1 MFGDD
6 LHEGGAHDDACGARF
21 ERAPDVLGRGDAK
34 AEQGGRG
41 LGPLEVADDALCGRA
56 RGVVGAG
63 DADAREQIGVSA
75 RESRDSCDAL
85 VGGVGRDDGDEVQ
98 ARLAGGLVPFG
109 LGLAHARRE
118 VGNEHGVCARVGCG
132 LHEAPDVGRRD
143 EVDVKH
149 EADGRLGMCG
159 PEPAQYVEAACG
171 RGAVGEGPVGGGLDD
186 GAVGARVGER
196 DPEL

>member
-1 MFGDD
+1 MKPNANVHSESFLGFFAI
-6 LHEGGAHDDACGARF
+6 EGLFDSLTKLLYSKF
-21 ERAPDVLGRGDAK
+21 INSFPNVFLTS
-34 AEQGGRG
+34 QGEPEKSLIVKSKFLSLYRNT
-41 LGPLEVADDALCGRA
+41 VAFANFPSFKR
-56 RGVVGAG
+56 
-63 DADAREQIGVSA
+63 
-75 RESRDSCDAL
+75 SRDSCDAL
-85 VGGVGRDDGDEVQ
+85 VGGVGRHDGDEVQ

-118 VGNEHGVCARVGCG
+118 VGNEHGVCARVGGG
-132 LHEAPDVGRRD
+132 LHEAPDAGGRD
-143 EVDVKH
+143 EVDVEH

>member
-1 MFGDD
+1 MTPAAPASSARLTCPGV
-6 LHEGGAHDDACGARF
+6 EMPKPSRVGGALALSRSRMMRSAGVPEAWSVPVMPTRE
-21 ERAPDVLGRGDAK
+21 ER
-34 AEQGGRG
+34 
-41 LGPLEVADDALCGRA
+41 
-56 RGVVGAG
+56 
-63 DADAREQIGVSA
+63 GVSA
-75 RESRDSCDAL
+75 REARDSCDAL
-85 VGGVGRDDGDEVQ
+85 VGGVGRDDGHEVQ

-149 EADGRLGMCG
+149 EADGRLGMCA
-159 PEPAQYVEAACG
+159 PEPAQHVEAACG

>member
-1 MFGDD
+1 MS
-6 LHEGGAHDDACGARF
+6 
-21 ERAPDVLGRGDAK
+21 GRGDAE

-63 DADAREQIGVSA
+63 DADA
-75 RESRDSCDAL
+75 L
-85 VGGVGRDDGDEVQ
+85 VGGVGRHDGDEVQ

-118 VGNEHGVCARVGCG
+118 VGNEHGVCARVGGG
-132 LHEAPDVGRRD
+132 LHEAPDAGGRD
-143 EVDVKH
+143 EVDVEH